1 MQEVQPT
8 DRIEEPEESTE
19 SNEEETQE
27 DSASGQ
33 SDKAADVE
41 EKKPRGK
48 RPARGGERP
57 RLLLRY
63 RDEMIAQMNQEFTY
77 SNIMETP
84 QVQKVVINV
93 GLGEALTNARAM
105 EATLHDIGM
114 ITGQRPVTT
123 KVRRSVAT
131 LKRREGQAIGVMA
144 TLRGDRMYIFLD
156 KLFNTALPRIRDFRG
171 VSRTAFDG
179 RGNYS
184 LGIREQIVFPEI
196 DYNQIDKLRG
206 FQVNII
212 TSAKTDQEALRLL
225 ELMGMPFTRVQE
237 REAVKA

>member
-8 DRIEEPEESTE
+8 DRIEEPE
-19 SNEEETQE
+19 
-27 DSASGQ
+27 DSAGTSG
-33 SDKAADVE
+33 E
-41 EKKPRGK
+41 EIQETSSASEGASAEKNFKGK
-48 RPARGGERP
+48 RAARSSERP

-63 RDEMIAQMNQEFTY
+63 RNELSSQMAQEFSY
-77 SNIMETP
+77 GNVMEVP
-84 QVQKVVINV
+84 LVQKVVINV

-105 EATLHDIGM
+105 EATIHDIGM
-114 ITGQRPVTT
+114 ITGQRPVST
-123 KVRRSVAT
+123 KARRSVAT
-131 LKRREGQAIGVMA
+131 FKVREGQAIGVMV

-171 VSRTAFDG
+171 VSRSAFDG

-184 LGIREQIVFPEI
+184 LGIREQIVCPEI
-196 DYNQIDKLRG
+196 DYNRIDKLRG

-225 ELMGMPFTRVQE
+225 ELMGMPFTRNQA
-237 REAVKA
+237 REAVNA

>member
-8 DRIEEPEESTE
+8 DRIEEPE
-19 SNEEETQE
+19 
-27 DSASGQ
+27 DSAGTSG
-33 SDKAADVE
+33 E
-41 EKKPRGK
+41 EIQEAPSASEGAPAKKDSKGK
-48 RPARGGERP
+48 RAATSSERP

-63 RDEMIAQMNQEFTY
+63 RNELSSQMAQEFSY
-77 SNIMETP
+77 GNVMEVP
-84 QVQKVVINV
+84 LVQKVVINV

-105 EATLHDIGM
+105 EATIHDIVM
-114 ITGQRPVTT
+114 ITGQRPVST
-123 KVRRSVAT
+123 KARRSVAT
-131 LKRREGQAIGVMA
+131 FKVREGQAIGVMV

-171 VSRTAFDG
+171 VSRSAFDG

-225 ELMGMPFTRVQE
+225 ELMGMPFTRNQA
-237 REAVKA
+237 REAINA